1 MLERAIKD
9 TFKYV
14 QCCLFCLGEGII
26 EIVPQIF
33 QTVADAIQSEL
44 SIRSGGLQSV
54 AGKQP

>member
-14 QCCLFCLGEGII
+14 QCCLYCLGEGII

-33 QTVADAIQSEL
+33 QTVAEAIQSEL
-44 SIRSGGLQSV
+44 NIRGGGPV
-54 AGKQP
+54 AGK